1 MALTL
6 YVGPPGSGKSYEAI
20 SSIVLPAYKQ
30 GRAIVTNIK
39 GVDPDYW
46 QDNVEPDKGCE
57 RGEITV
63 VDDDFFNDEL
73 NYPLMSKKGEVE
85 AEGKITPGSLI
96 VIDEAYTVF
105 PTGPVHSTGED
116 RDKKGGSG
124 ITRRM
129 VEFVRTH
136 RHFVSE
142 AGIATDIV
150 CISQDVESLHPR
162 IRAVSEFVTKI
173 RNMRHLGLSKRYRVD
188 VFNTAK
194 CNKRDQIGSAQR
206 KYKLDNFKLYKSFE
220 ADGAA
225 KVVMTDKSHRAL
237 KWYHWVFLAAAVA
250 AVCYA
255 ISRVSAAQHALSA
268 HSLSSQGKVS
278 SPAPGLPAKPV
289 CAGSGVLV
297 DLSQRRVFL
306 NGVWKD
312 VGETSTIGGKL
323 HWDVGPCL
331 LRFS

>member
-20 SSIVLPAYKQ
+20 SSIVLPAYRK

-39 GVDPDYW
+39 GVKPEYW
-46 QDNVEPDKGCE
+46 EQAIAPDKGCE
-57 RGEITV
+57 RGSITV
-63 VDDDFFNDEL
+63 VDEDFFNEEL

-85 AEGKITPGSLI
+85 ADGVIPAGALI
-96 VIDEAYTVF
+96 VIDEAYLVF
-105 PTGPVHSTGED
+105 PTGPVHASGKD
-116 RDKKGGSG
+116 RDDKGGSG

-136 RHFVSE
+136 RHFVS
-142 AGIATDIV
+142 ADGVASDIV

-173 RNMRHLGLSKRYRVD
+173 RNMRHLGLTKRYRVD
-188 VFNTAK
+188 VFNSWK
-194 CNKRDQIGSAQR
+194 CTRTSMIGTSQR
-206 KYKLDNFKLYKSFE
+206 KYNLDVFKLYKSFE

-237 KWYHWVFLAAAVA
+237 KPHHVLFLLAALALVIYA
-250 AVCYA
+250 AT
-255 ISRVSAAQHALSA
+255 RVSGARHALSA
-268 HSLSSQGKVS
+268 SELSGFKQVS
-278 SPAPGLPAKPV
+278 PPAPGLPAKPI
-289 CAGSGVLV
+289 CSGSGVLV
-297 DLSQRRVFL
+297 DISERRAFF
-306 NGVWKD
+306 NGSWRQ
-312 VGETSTIGGKL
+312 VGETFHSAGHV

-331 LRFS
+331 LRFG

>member
-20 SSIVLPAYKQ
+20 SSIVLPAYRK

-46 QDNVEPDKGCE
+46 ADNVEPDKGCE
-57 RGEITV
+57 RGSISV
-63 VDDDFFNDEL
+63 VDEDFFNDET
-73 NYPLMSKKGEVE
+73 NYPLMSKKGEVMG
-85 AEGKITPGSLI
+85 EGAISAGALI
-96 VIDEAYTVF
+96 VIDEAYLVF
-105 PTGPVHSTGED
+105 PTGPVHPS
-116 RDKKGGSG
+116 DKEREEKGGSG

-136 RHFVSE
+136 RHFVSDDGV
-142 AGIATDIV
+142 ASDIV

-188 VFNTAK
+188 VFNSWK
-194 CNKRDQIGSAQR
+194 CTKSSAIGTSQR
-206 KYKLDNFKLYKSFE
+206 KYNLDVFKLYKSFE

-237 KWYHWVFLAAAVA
+237 KPYHIVFLVIALCLIGYAA
-250 AVCYA
+250 
-255 ISRVSAAQHALSA
+255 SRVSGAKHALSA
-268 HSLSSQGKVS
+268 HELSSFKQVS
-278 SPAPGLPAKPV
+278 PPAPGLPAKPI
-289 CAGSGVLV
+289 CSGSGVLV
-297 DLSQRRVFL
+297 DLSERRVFF
-306 NGVWKD
+306 NGSWSKIGETFD
-312 VGETSTIGGKL
+312 VGGRV

-331 LRFS
+331 LRFG